1 MIRHSL
7 VGCAI
12 LISLQLSAQ
21 VPGFMG
27 KRFTLFLEGNPTPA
41 FFVQNQNNQ
50 LVYNFAGEARTD
62 DVNHFAFT
70 LRPQATIEYLIHRD
84 VSIGLSYSR
93 IGIGTVRGYLPP
105 NADSES
111 TNYLI
116 NKDVVRGQ
124 SIGLHLKFYGFD
136 RSASI
141 APIGFYQTFS
151 IYLTQTNT
159 YDTKKSKVKQFRDD
173 FIYPVASIGIG
184 RQTMIFK
191 NLLLKTGI
199 EIGCALVPS
208 NFAQDT
214 REDWNI
220 QQYAGYNVHQSLF
233 GYYVFSFNVALG
245 YTLF

>member
-50 LVYNFAGEARTD
+50 LVYNFAGGARTN
-62 DVNHFAFT
+62 DVNRFAFNF
-70 LRPQATIEYLIHRD
+70 RPQITAEYLVSRD
-84 VSIGLSYSR
+84 VSMGISYSR
-93 IGIGTVRGYLPP
+93 IAVGTTRGYLDQYQDPG
-105 NADSES
+105 S
-111 TNYLI
+111 TNY
-116 NKDVVRGQ
+116 NVDQDVVRGQ
-124 SIGLHLKFYGFD
+124 AAGLHLKFYGFD

-151 IYLTQTNT
+151 VYVTQTNT
-159 YDTKKSKVKQFRDD
+159 YDNKKSKVKQFKND
-173 FIYPVASIGIG
+173 FIYPSATISMG
-184 RQTMIFK
+184 RQSMIAK
-191 NLLLKTGI
+191 GLLLKTGV
-199 EIGCALVPS
+199 ELGWAFVPI
-208 NFAQDT
+208 NFLTETQD
-214 REDWNI
+214 DWTM
-220 QQYAGYNVHQSLF
+220 QEYAGYNLHQSLA
-233 GYYVFSFNVALG
+233 GYYLFSLNVALG